1 MAPAPPALDVPKC
14 SCQRLLG
21 KEPPND
27 SKDRGPGSLTGR
39 ALRSNVPRGMA
50 KDVFQ
55 VHCVSVTGRK
65 IINKKIKRAKL
76 IAFFETLP
84 RCVVGMEACGS
95 PHHWARELS
104 KLGHDVRLMPAAYVK
119 PYVKRGKTDAADAE
133 AICEAVR
140 RPTMRF
146 VEIKSEDQQAVLSIH
161 RARDLVV
168 RQRTQVVNMIR
179 SILREFGHILPT
191 SIEAV
196 SKFAR
201 EHDIEEQLEMPEIA
215 NGILGVMCHQLNGLN
230 ARVDGLT
237 KLIEQH
243 AWLDADARRLMR
255 MPGIGPITAS
265 AVVATIGDAKQFETG
280 RDLAAWLGL
289 TPLNKSS
296 GGRERLGRITKKG
309 DRYIRKLLIVG
320 MTSRALMA
328 KNSPEKADTWTAK
341 LLDERP
347 FRLATVAM
355 ANKSAGIIWAL
366 LTKQEEYRQPIA

>member
-1 MAPAPPALDVPKC
+1 MTVKTVGLD
-14 SCQRLLG
+14 L
-21 KEPPND
+21 
-27 SKDRGPGSLTGR
+27 
-39 ALRSNVPRGMA
+39 A

-55 VHCVSVTGRK
+55 VHCVSAKGRK
-65 IINKKIKRAKL
+65 IINEKIKRAKL

-95 PHHWARELS
+95 SHHWARELR
-104 KLGHDVRLMPAAYVK
+104 KLGHEVRLMPAAYVK

-146 VEIKSEDQQAVLSIH
+146 VEIKSEDQQAVLAIH

-168 RQRTQVVNMIR
+168 RQRTQVVNMIC

-191 SIEAV
+191 GIEAV

-201 EHDIEEQLEMPEIA
+201 EHGTEGQLDMPEIA
-215 NGILGVMCHQLNGLN
+215 DGILGVMCNQLNGLN
-230 ARVDGLT
+230 TRIAGLT

-243 AWLDADARRLMR
+243 AWLDADAQRLMR
-255 MPGIGPITAS
+255 MPGVGPITAS
-265 AVVATIGDAKQFETG
+265 AIVATIGDAKQFETG
-280 RDLAAWLGL
+280 RDLAAWLGIK
-289 TPLNKSS
+289 PLNKSS
-296 GGRERLGRITKKG
+296 GGKEKLGKITKKG
-309 DRYIRKLLIVG
+309 DHYIRKLLIIG

-328 KNSPEKADTWTAK
+328 KNNPEKADTWTAK
-341 LLDERP
+341 LLDEKP

-355 ANKSAGIIWAL
+355 ANKSARIIWAL

>member
-1 MAPAPPALDVPKC
+1 MTVKTVGLD
-14 SCQRLLG
+14 L
-21 KEPPND
+21 
-27 SKDRGPGSLTGR
+27 
-39 ALRSNVPRGMA
+39 A
-50 KDVFQ
+50 KHVFQ
-55 VHCVSVTGRK
+55 VHCVSATGRR

-76 IAFFETLP
+76 LAFFETLP

-95 PHHWARELS
+95 AHHWGRELR
-104 KLGHDVRLMPAAYVK
+104 KMGHDVRLMPAAYVK

-146 VEIKSEDQQAVLSIH
+146 VEVKSEDQQAVLAIH
-161 RARDLVV
+161 RARDMVV

-191 SIEAV
+191 GIEAV
-196 SKFAR
+196 SAFAR
-201 EHDIEEQLEMPEIA
+201 QHGTQDQLEMPEIA
-215 NGILGVMCHQLNGLN
+215 DGILGVMCHQLNGLN
-230 ARVDGLT
+230 VLIDGLT

-243 AWLDADARRLMR
+243 AWLNADARRLMR

-265 AVVATIGDAKQFETG
+265 AIVATIGDATQFQTG

-296 GGRERLGRITKKG
+296 GGKERLGRITKKG

-328 KNSPEKADTWTAK
+328 KNRPEKADTWTAK
-341 LLDERP
+341 MLAEKP

-355 ANKSAGIIWAL
+355 ANKSARIIWAM
-366 LTKQEEYRQPIA
+366 LTKREVYRQPIA

>member
-1 MAPAPPALDVPKC
+1 MTVNTVGLD
-14 SCQRLLG
+14 L
-21 KEPPND
+21 
-27 SKDRGPGSLTGR
+27 
-39 ALRSNVPRGMA
+39 A
-50 KDVFQ
+50 KNVFQ
-55 VHCVSVTGRK
+55 VHGISATGRR
-65 IINKKIKRAKL
+65 IFNKKIKRAKL
-76 IAFFETLP
+76 LVFFETLP

-95 PHHWARELS
+95 AHHWGRELR

-146 VEIKSEDQQAVLSIH
+146 VEIKSEDQQAVLAIH
-161 RARDLVV
+161 RSRDLVV

-191 SIEAV
+191 GIETV
-196 SKFAR
+196 SAFAR
-201 EHDIEEQLEMPEIA
+201 GHGPEDQLAMPEIA
-215 NGILGVMCHQLNGLN
+215 DGILGVMCHQLLGLN
-230 ARVDGLT
+230 VRIDGLT

-243 AWLDADARRLMR
+243 AWLDANARRLMR

-265 AVVATIGDAKQFETG
+265 AIVATIGDAHQFKTG

-296 GGRERLGRITKKG
+296 GGKERLGRITKKG
-309 DRYIRKLLIVG
+309 DRYIRKLLIIG

-328 KNSPEKADTWTAK
+328 RNKPEKADIWTAK
-341 LLDERP
+341 MLAEKP

-355 ANKSAGIIWAL
+355 ANKSARIIWAM
-366 LTKQEEYRQPIA
+366 LTKREEYRQPVV

>member
-1 MAPAPPALDVPKC
+1 MEEVVVTIGLDI
-14 SCQRLLG
+14 
-21 KEPPND
+21 
-27 SKDRGPGSLTGR
+27 
-39 ALRSNVPRGMA
+39 A
-50 KDVFQ
+50 KSVFQ
-55 VHCVSVTGRK
+55 VHGVNSAGDAVLRRQL
-65 IINKKIKRAKL
+65 KRARMLPFFAKL
-76 IAFFETLP
+76 PPCLI
-84 RCVVGMEACGS
+84 GIEACNNS
-95 PHHWARELS
+95 HYWARELS
-104 KLGHDVRLMPAAYVK
+104 ALGHDVKLMPAQYVK
-119 PYVKRGKTDAADAE
+119 PYVKRQKNDAADAE

-146 VEIKSEDQQAVLSIH
+146 VEIKSEDQQAVLAIN

-191 SIEAV
+191 GIEAV

-201 EHDIEEQLEMPEIA
+201 EHGAEEQLEMPKIA
-215 NGILGVMCHQLNGLN
+215 DGILGVMCHQLNGLN
-230 ARVDGLT
+230 TRIDGLS

-280 RDLAAWLGL
+280 RDFAAWLGL

-309 DRYIRKLLIVG
+309 DRYIRKLLIIG

-328 KNSPEKADTWTAK
+328 KKSPEKADTWTAK
-341 LLDERP
+341 LLDEKP

-355 ANKSAGIIWAL
+355 ANKSARIIWAI
-366 LTKQEEYRQPIA
+366 LTKGEEYRQLIA

>member
-1 MAPAPPALDVPKC
+1 MTVKTVGLD
-14 SCQRLLG
+14 L
-21 KEPPND
+21 
-27 SKDRGPGSLTGR
+27 
-39 ALRSNVPRGMA
+39 A
-50 KDVFQ
+50 KHVFQ
-55 VHCVSVTGRK
+55 VHCVSATGRR

-76 IAFFETLP
+76 LAFFETLP

-95 PHHWARELS
+95 AHHWGRELR
-104 KLGHDVRLMPAAYVK
+104 KMGHDVRLMPAAYVK

-146 VEIKSEDQQAVLSIH
+146 VEVKSEDQQAVLAIH
-161 RARDLVV
+161 RARDMVV

-191 SIEAV
+191 GIEAV
-196 SKFAR
+196 SAFAR
-201 EHDIEEQLEMPEIA
+201 QHGTQDQLEMPEIA
-215 NGILGVMCHQLNGLN
+215 DGILGVMCHQLNGLN
-230 ARVDGLT
+230 VLIDGLT

-243 AWLDADARRLMR
+243 AWLNADARRLMR

-265 AVVATIGDAKQFETG
+265 AIVATIGDATQFQTG

-296 GGRERLGRITKKG
+296 GGKERLGRITKKG

-328 KNSPEKADTWTAK
+328 KNRPEKADTWTAK
-341 LLDERP
+341 MLAEKP

-355 ANKSAGIIWAL
+355 ANKSARIIWAM
-366 LTKQEEYRQPIA
+366 LTKREEYRQPIA

>member
-1 MAPAPPALDVPKC
+1 MTVKTVGLD
-14 SCQRLLG
+14 L
-21 KEPPND
+21 
-27 SKDRGPGSLTGR
+27 
-39 ALRSNVPRGMA
+39 A

-55 VHCVSVTGRK
+55 VHGISATGRR
-65 IINKKIKRAKL
+65 IFNKKIKRAKL
-76 IAFFETLP
+76 LSFFETLP

-95 PHHWARELS
+95 AHHWGRELR

-119 PYVKRGKTDAADAE
+119 PYVKRGKTDAVDAE

-146 VEIKSEDQQAVLSIH
+146 VEIKSEDQQAVLAIH
-161 RARDLVV
+161 RARDLIV

-191 SIEAV
+191 GIEAV
-196 SKFAR
+196 SAFAR
-201 EHDIEEQLEMPEIA
+201 EHGAQDQLKMPEVA
-215 NGILGVMCHQLNGLN
+215 DGILGLMCHQLNGLN
-230 ARVDGLT
+230 VRIDGLT

-243 AWLDADARRLMR
+243 AWLDVDARRLMR

-265 AVVATIGDAKQFETG
+265 AIVATIGDARQFRTG

-296 GGRERLGRITKKG
+296 GGKERLGKITKKG
-309 DRYIRKLLIVG
+309 DRYIRKLLIIG

-328 KNSPEKADTWTAK
+328 KNKPEKADIWTAK
-341 LLDERP
+341 MLAEKP

-355 ANKSAGIIWAL
+355 ANKSARVIWAL
-366 LTKQEEYRQPIA
+366 LSRREEYRQQVA

>member
-1 MAPAPPALDVPKC
+1 MTVKTVGLD
-14 SCQRLLG
+14 L
-21 KEPPND
+21 
-27 SKDRGPGSLTGR
+27 
-39 ALRSNVPRGMA
+39 A

-55 VHCVSVTGRK
+55 VHGISATGQR
-65 IINKKIKRAKL
+65 IFNKKIKRAKL
-76 IAFFETLP
+76 LAFFETLP
-84 RCVVGMEACGS
+84 HCVVGMEACGS
-95 PHHWARELS
+95 AHHWGRELR
-104 KLGHDVRLMPAAYVK
+104 KIGHDVRLMPAAYVK

-133 AICEAVR
+133 AICEAVL

-146 VEIKSEDQQAVLSIH
+146 VEIKSEDQQAVLTIH

-179 SILREFGHILPT
+179 SILREFGQILPT
-191 SIEAV
+191 GIEAV

-201 EHDIEEQLEMPEIA
+201 EHGTEDQLEMPEIA
-215 NGILGVMCHQLNGLN
+215 GGILGLMCHQLNALN

-237 KLIEQH
+237 KLMEQH
-243 AWLDADARRLMR
+243 AWLNADARRLMR

-265 AVVATIGDAKQFETG
+265 AIVATIGDAKQFRTG

-296 GGRERLGRITKKG
+296 GGKERLGRITKKG
-309 DRYIRKLLIVG
+309 DRYIRKLLVIG

-328 KNSPEKADTWTAK
+328 KNKPEKADIWTAK
-341 LLDERP
+341 MLADKP

-355 ANKSAGIIWAL
+355 ANKSARIIWAV
-366 LTKQEEYRQPIA
+366 LTKKQEYRQPVA

>member
-1 MAPAPPALDVPKC
+1 MTVKTVGLD
-14 SCQRLLG
+14 L
-21 KEPPND
+21 
-27 SKDRGPGSLTGR
+27 
-39 ALRSNVPRGMA
+39 A

-55 VHCVSVTGRK
+55 VHCVSATGRK

-76 IAFFETLP
+76 LAFFETLP

-95 PHHWARELS
+95 AHHWGRELR

-119 PYVKRGKTDAADAE
+119 AYVKRGKTDAADAE

-146 VEIKSEDQQAVLSIH
+146 VEIRSEDQQAVLAIH

-168 RQRTQVVNMIR
+168 RQRTQVVNMLR
-179 SILREFGHILPT
+179 S
-191 SIEAV
+191 
-196 SKFAR
+196 
-201 EHDIEEQLEMPEIA
+201 
-215 NGILGVMCHQLNGLN
+215 ILGVMCHQLNGLN
-230 ARVDGLT
+230 VRIDGLT

-255 MPGIGPITAS
+255 MPGTGPITAS
-265 AVVATIGDAKQFETG
+265 AVVATIGDAKQLETG

-296 GGRERLGRITKKG
+296 GGKERLGRISKRG

-328 KNSPEKADTWTAK
+328 RNKPVKADIWTAK
-341 LLDERP
+341 LLDQKP

-355 ANKSAGIIWAL
+355 ANKSARIIWAI
-366 LTKQEEYRQPIA
+366 LTKGEEYRQPIA

>member
-1 MAPAPPALDVPKC
+1 MTVKTVGLD
-14 SCQRLLG
+14 L
-21 KEPPND
+21 
-27 SKDRGPGSLTGR
+27 
-39 ALRSNVPRGMA
+39 A

-55 VHCVSVTGRK
+55 VHCVSATGRK

-76 IAFFETLP
+76 LAFFETLP

-95 PHHWARELS
+95 SHHWARELK

-146 VEIKSEDQQAVLSIH
+146 VEIKSEDQQAVLAIH

-191 SIEAV
+191 GIEAV

-201 EHDIEEQLEMPEIA
+201 EHGTEDQFDMPEIA
-215 NGILGVMCHQLNGLN
+215 DGILGLMCHQLNGLN
-230 ARVDGLT
+230 ARIDGLT

-255 MPGIGPITAS
+255 MPGLGPITAS

-296 GGRERLGRITKKG
+296 GG
-309 DRYIRKLLIVG
+309 
-320 MTSRALMA
+320 
-328 KNSPEKADTWTAK
+328 
-341 LLDERP
+341 
-347 FRLATVAM
+347 
-355 ANKSAGIIWAL
+355 
-366 LTKQEEYRQPIA
+366 